1 MSFEELQWILCVC
14 VYIYVY
20 VVFVCVCMYVYVR
33 FGGIGHDFIE
43 FFYYFFCEIDPF
55 LQILGGGP
63 V

>member
-1 MSFEELQWILCVC
+1 
-14 VYIYVY
+14 
-20 VVFVCVCMYVYVR
+20 MYVYVR

-55 LQILGGGP
+55 LQILRYGQGGGP